1 MYGRAYTS
9 PAETS
14 TRMAAGPL
22 FREVVAVMIEPRKLR
37 EAK

>member
-1 MYGRAYTS
+1 
-9 PAETS
+9 
-14 TRMAAGPL
+14 MAAGPL